1 MSFLSGKEGL
11 LSPCAQRVAR
21 GHSSSRKKRKAGIVG
36 VTDMAPYISVMSL
49 QVIRRNAFLTTI
61 TGNVIHKSSEE

>member
-21 GHSSSRKKRKAGIVG
+21 HFSSRKKRKVGIAGVA
-36 VTDMAPYISVMSL
+36 DMAPYISVMSL
-49 QVIRRNAFLTTI
+49 QVISRNAFLTTTI